1 MSPEH
6 PAFAVLLGAD
16 FAGKSSV
23 MADLAATR
31 PGWRLLSTDG
41 EFTKAT
47 FPLVARLRRHVV
59 SDVLPELGTSYS
71 PEFLAAL
78 LQTAVI
84 HLHDRIAQCEPGTP
98 VVVDSY
104 YYKILAKCRLAGVGE
119 NPMFTWWRSFPRP
132 RRIVYLEVP
141 HRTAWQRSGHGTLLN
156 PLEYAGPRPTE
167 LAFESYQRD
176 LRKMMLEE
184 TRDIPMT
191 VIEECGDVAS
201 TAAAVRRAL
210 ADEDH

>member
-1 MSPEH
+1 MPTEL
-6 PAFAVLLGAD
+6 PAFSVLLGPD

-23 MADLAATR
+23 MAELAATR
-31 PGWRLLSTDG
+31 PDWRLLSTDG
-41 EFTKAT
+41 AFTKPA
-47 FPLVARLRRHVV
+47 FPLVAQLRRHVV
-59 SDVLPELGTSYS
+59 DDVLPGLRTSYS
-71 PEFLAAL
+71 PDFLAAL

-84 HLHDRIAQCEPGTP
+84 HLRDRIAQCEPGTP

-119 NPMFTWWRSFPRP
+119 NPMFTWWRSFPQP

-141 HRTAWQRSGHGTLLN
+141 HRTAWRRCGRGILLN
-156 PLEYAGPRPTE
+156 PLEHEGAWPTE
-167 LAFESYQRD
+167 LAFESYQSD

-210 ADEDH
+210 GDDDH